1 MSQTPETSDTRIP
14 RLAVGCRVRTVSSDE
29 AMLLVPEGALRL
41 KGAASEIIA
50 LIDGHRSIEAITID
64 LQQRHATTDASQ
76 IAAEV
81 NQFLDKLHARRVLL
95 YKDQAK
101 DS

>member
-1 MSQTPETSDTRIP
+1 MSEPVAGTRIP
-14 RLAVGCRVRTVSSDE
+14 RLAVGCRVRTVSPDE

-50 LIDGHRSIEAITID
+50 LIDGQRSVEAITTQ
-64 LQQRHATTDASQ
+64 LQQKHSATESSQ

-81 NQFLDKLHARRVLL
+81 KQFLDKLHARSVLL
-95 YKDQAK
+95 YKD
-101 DS
+101 